1 MARRFPLAGLL
12 RLRHAEQDRAAAAL
26 ATANERVRDAA
37 DARIA
42 ARRSLADTEG
52 TQPIQDAAT
61 LSAVAAARAATRGML
76 EELDA
81 VVRSRRA
88 DADQAQQTYNAA
100 RRAAQD
106 LLDVGAYQRGTN
118 PLVDAA
124 VDHQDAIDGFLRQ
137 GMAEQVT
144 AAGSWERLAG
154 LVRTLGVGGG
164 IL

>member
-26 ATANERVRDAA
+26 AAANERVRDAA

-42 ARRSLADTEG
+42 ARRSLADAEG
-52 TQPIQDAAT
+52 SQPIQDAAT

-88 DADQAQQTYNAA
+88 DADQAQDDYNGARRSALGLEKLEAQHTEQQTAEELRTEQNALDEIAA
-100 RRAAQD
+100 RSRAEG
-106 LLDVGAYQRGTN
+106 GAR
-118 PLVDAA
+118 
-124 VDHQDAIDGFLRQ
+124 
-137 GMAEQVT
+137 
-144 AAGSWERLAG
+144 
-154 LVRTLGVGGG
+154 
-164 IL
+164 